1 MKALSVIV
9 AASVAALTAAPAA
22 FASDGPALAQKAGC
36 MACHSIDKKMLGP
49 SLKDIAAKYKGKDA
63 EASLIKKVK
72 DGGAGAWGQIPMP
85 PNGNKLNDG
94 EYKTVVSW
102 ILTQ

>member
-1 MKALSVIV
+1 MKAI
-9 AASVAALTAAPAA
+9 ASVLALSLAAMAAPTASAA
-22 FASDGPALAQKAGC
+22 DAAGLAQKAGC

-49 SLKDIAAKYKGKDA
+49 SFKDVAAKYKGKDS
-63 EASLIKKVK
+63 EAMLIKKVK
-72 DGGAGAWGQIPMP
+72 DGGAGVWGQIPMP
-85 PNGNKLNDG
+85 PNGNKLSDG